1 MNEAKKGRVFVV
13 QKTMRW
19 DAQKGELV
27 PKFDLTPAERH
38 GQIEYLLSPTA
49 SPFRPDALLD
59 ELHEKLSTITED
71 DCLLLAGN
79 QFGLGGWFHLGLLGA
94 ALCFAWE
101 YWSTRSLTREA
112 CFKAFL
118 HNHWAGLIIFIS
130 IVIDYATR

>member
-49 SPFRPDALLD
+49 SPFRPDALLG

-71 DCLLLAGN
+71 DCLLLVGN
-79 QFGLGGWFHLGLLGA
+79 PVLIGMAVAIAVDYTDGDVRVLQWSGKSG
-94 ALCFAWE
+94 E
-101 YWSTRSLTREA
+101 YLPINIRNLFSL
-112 CFKAFL
+112 
-118 HNHWAGLIIFIS
+118 
-130 IVIDYATR
+130 